1 MIRSIE
7 KKEAGSEVIR
17 ACKDDWFF
25 VKKRNIIEIDRKQ
38 GGEPGRMVKVIM
50 LWFVVINIIG
60 YVVMSE
66 DKNKARKRR
75 ERVPEKTLF
84 LLAAM
89 GGALGV
95 LIAMYRKRHKTRH
108 MSFRIGIPLLLLL
121 NIFLYSYFLR

>member
-1 MIRSIE
+1 
-7 KKEAGSEVIR
+7 
-17 ACKDDWFF
+17 
-25 VKKRNIIEIDRKQ
+25 
-38 GGEPGRMVKVIM
+38 MVKLVM
-50 LWFVVINIIG
+50 LWFVVINLIG

-75 ERVPEKTLF
+75 DRVPEKTLF

-108 MSFRIGIPLLLLL
+108 LSFRIGIPLLLLL
-121 NIFLYSYFLR
+121 NALLYSYFLR